1 MLVRTCICNTDFPAY
16 TSRHLACK
24 TATHI
29 LHSVVRRREEAER
42 GSVTVE
48 YRHTDSATCVYFS
61 ASVRSFRFLLR
72 APDGRADPK
81 SELVS
86 QDTRRF
92 SIRSFVRVKSIEK
105 ERTKRRRRRRKIKEE
120 ATTKREERETERT
133 KEEREDREEESVA
146 RKR

>member
-1 MLVRTCICNTDFPAY
+1 M
-16 TSRHLACK
+16 
-24 TATHI
+24 
-29 LHSVVRRREEAER
+29 
-42 GSVTVE
+42 E

-92 SIRSFVRVKSIEK
+92 SIRSFVRVKFIEK
-105 ERTKRRRRRRKIKEE
+105 EKTKRRRRRRRKIKEE